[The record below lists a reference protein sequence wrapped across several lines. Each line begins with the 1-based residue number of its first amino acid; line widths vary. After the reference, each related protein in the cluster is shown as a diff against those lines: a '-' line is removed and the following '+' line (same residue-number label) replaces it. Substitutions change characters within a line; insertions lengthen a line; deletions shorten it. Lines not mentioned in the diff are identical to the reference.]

1 MSAITGQRQS
11 PQPRETV
18 TPVVRNDDWWPDVDM
33 VLLRESVRLPGNV
46 TDKRLV
52 FETKRALRA
61 VNNELAQWK
70 IKRKSEGCTTL
81 AGVPLP
87 AGEDNPELLAG
98 YYQDAIF
105 SHVDAKLCE
114 RYRNTDTTG
123 AGDKRADMV
132 DPRITE
138 ALRDKHLAVSGI
150 LGYDMPSHL
159 TVTVELI

>member
-11 PQPRETV
+11 PRPAETQTAKV
-18 TPVVRNDDWWPDVDM
+18 INDGWWPDIDM
-33 VLLRESVRLPGNV
+33 VLLRESLRLPGNV
-46 TDKRLV
+46 TDPRLV
-52 FETKRALRA
+52 FEIKRALRS

-70 IKRKSEGCTTL
+70 IQRKSEGCACL
-81 AGVPLP
+81 GQV
-87 AGEDNPELLAG
+87 GNPELLAE

-123 AGDKRADMV
+123 AGDKRADMI
-132 DPRITE
+132 DPRVTE

-150 LGYDMPSHL
+150 LGYDVPAYL
-159 TVTVELI
+159 TVTAELI